1 MVMAVEEVMLFCR
14 GNRNY
19 WTLLHLKYDRHVFAT
34 HVAMAQRIKALV
46 KMVKTKLLKYLV
58 VQWFIM
64 LKQVNISVIS
74 PNTDKK

>member
-1 MVMAVEEVMLFCR
+1 M
-14 GNRNY
+14 
-19 WTLLHLKYDRHVFAT
+19 TAT
-34 HVAMAQRIKALV
+34 CLPHTVAMAQRIKALV